1 MPHADPIRGVQR
13 RKERRV
19 SEKTE
24 VLILDDEPIVCE
36 RLKAFLE
43 KKGVLTETFTDSQS
57 ALDRIKEKPFDVVVT
72 DLKMEGATG
81 MDVLRAVKKG
91 GYNSEVIIITGY
103 GPFESLREAE
113 AVGVF
118 DYIAKPFVMS
128 DLYSRIKKA
137 AKKAKKGKN

>member
-1 MPHADPIRGVQR
+1 M
-13 RKERRV
+13 
-19 SEKTE
+19 SEKMG
-24 VLILDDEPIVCE
+24 VLVLDDEAIVCE
-36 RLKAFLE
+36 RLKDFLE
-43 KKGVLTETFTDSQS
+43 KKGVTTETFTDSRS
-57 ALDRIKEKPFDVVVT
+57 ALDRIKEKSFDVIVT

-81 MDVLRAVKKG
+81 MDVLRAVKNG

-128 DLYSRIKKA
+128 DLYGRIKKA
-137 AKKAKKGKN
+137 AKKAKKEKS